1 MVKCKIVDVVH
12 FLRLATRSRSFASS
26 WPPLSLPML
35 PPSLPARFSCP
46 FFASDIPVFHIVLK
60 RFEKAF
66 PSFSCEST
74 RKSSPILKFLTTS
87 SLKILQSPPQVQIQL
102 FSFALP
108 LTLALPGRWRFVDLD
123 ICLDLEIWRS
133 LKISSWWDKFSPQ
146 YRSYGLALWSPF
158 QWCLCRCRRD
168 PKQIIL
174 PGDFSH
180 IFCQLFFFSVL

>member
-108 LTLALPGRWRFVDLD
+108 LTLALPGRWRIV
-123 ICLDLEIWRS
+123 DLEIWIFVEIWRFVDLEICGDLEKFKNLKLMRQILPPVS
-133 LKISSWWDKFSPQ
+133 L
-146 YRSYGLALWSPF
+146 LWSGFVVSIPMMSV
-158 QWCLCRCRRD
+158 
-168 PKQIIL
+168 PL
-174 PGDFSH
+174 PTRSQTDYS
-180 IFCQLFFFSVL
+180 SR